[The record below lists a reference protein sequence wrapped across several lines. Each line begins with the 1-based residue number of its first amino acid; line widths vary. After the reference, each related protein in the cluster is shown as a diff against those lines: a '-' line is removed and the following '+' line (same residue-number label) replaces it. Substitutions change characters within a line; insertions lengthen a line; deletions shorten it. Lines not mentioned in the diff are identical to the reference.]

1 MPHGFRPCG
10 IIISGIME
18 DNVNETIREIK
29 HHFMAYRNG
38 IVADTMHRARDP
50 HKVIFGLQLP
60 QLSMI
65 AQEVKAKEKMNSET
79 ALKDIACRLWAD
91 IEVRES
97 RLLACYL
104 MPPAVMTREIVLE
117 WAGNLRTREEA
128 DILAFRL
135 LKRLHYASE
144 LPLLTEAKAP
154 YLAEA
159 LRRNL
164 Q

>member
-1 MPHGFRPCG
+1 
-10 IIISGIME
+10 ME
-18 DNVNETIREIK
+18 DKISETIREIK
-29 HHFMAYRNG
+29 HQFMAYRNG
-38 IVADTMHRARDP
+38 IVADTMHRAGDP

-65 AQEVKAKEKMNSET
+65 AQEVKAKDDMNSKS
-79 ALKDIACRLWAD
+79 ALKDIAGKLWED

-104 MPPAVMTREIVLE
+104 MPPAVMTRETVLE
-117 WAGNLRTREEA
+117 WADNLRTREEA
-128 DILAFRL
+128 DILTFRL
-135 LKRLHYASE
+135 LKRLPYASE